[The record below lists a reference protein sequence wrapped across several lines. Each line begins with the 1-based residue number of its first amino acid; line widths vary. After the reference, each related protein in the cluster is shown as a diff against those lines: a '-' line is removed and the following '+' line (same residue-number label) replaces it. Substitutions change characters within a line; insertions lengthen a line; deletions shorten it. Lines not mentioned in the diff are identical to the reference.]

1 MTYTYHLNYLCIPD
15 GGTPS
20 ELDCCVELPVKL
32 QNANDIEQLKAALAR
47 DFIKSEAYHSRYLR
61 NPTAHIAVII
71 RNIMLLTELSI
82 IYSVPATSSDL
93 EKQSSATPDC
103 IKHSIASARRSEL
116 IEQLASCRKANGGV
130 NDA

>member
-32 QNANDIEQLKAALAR
+32 QSANDIEQLKAALAR
-47 DFIKSEAYHSRYLR
+47 DFIKSEAYPSHYLR

-71 RNIMLLTELSI
+71 RNITLLHKEDNS
-82 IYSVPATSSDL
+82 
-93 EKQSSATPDC
+93 
-103 IKHSIASARRSEL
+103 
-116 IEQLASCRKANGGV
+116 
-130 NDA
+130 ND

>member
-20 ELDCCVELPVKL
+20 ELYCCVELPVKL

-71 RNIMLLTELSI
+71 RNIMLLHKE
-82 IYSVPATSSDL
+82 DN
-93 EKQSSATPDC
+93 PD
-103 IKHSIASARRSEL
+103 
-116 IEQLASCRKANGGV
+116 
-130 NDA
+130 D

>member
-61 NPTAHIAVII
+61 NPNIAVII
-71 RNIMLLTELSI
+71 RSITLLHKEDNS
-82 IYSVPATSSDL
+82 
-93 EKQSSATPDC
+93 
-103 IKHSIASARRSEL
+103 
-116 IEQLASCRKANGGV
+116 
-130 NDA
+130 ND

>member
-32 QNANDIEQLKAALAR
+32 QSANDIEQLKAALAR

-61 NPTAHIAVII
+61 NPNIAVII
-71 RNIMLLTELSI
+71 RSITLLHKEDNS
-82 IYSVPATSSDL
+82 
-93 EKQSSATPDC
+93 
-103 IKHSIASARRSEL
+103 
-116 IEQLASCRKANGGV
+116 
-130 NDA
+130 ND